1 MEIIETIGQ
10 MKRIIR
16 NLQQEG
22 KKIGFVPTM
31 GYLHEGHLSLVRACR
46 RENDIA
52 VVSIFVNPIQFG
64 PQEDFDRYPR
74 DLSRDQ
80 ALLEKEKVD
89 YLFYPSA
96 QEMYPA
102 GYRTYV
108 EVTGLQDVLCG
119 RSRPGHFRG
128 VATVVLK
135 LFNIVRPDVA
145 YFGQKDAQQAVII
158 RRLVR
163 DLNLDVEIRVMP
175 IVRDGDGLAL
185 SSRNTYLSAEERKAS
200 LAIPR
205 SLEVARRLMEEGER
219 DASVIKARIEEIIK
233 AEPLLRIDYIEI
245 VDPEE
250 LQPIEKITDEAL
262 IALAVY
268 CGETR
273 LIDNLR
279 ISKKGGEDEENF
291 S

>member
-273 LIDNLR
+273 LIDNLK